1 MKALA
6 VLATLGLAVA
16 ISASDAHA
24 GDKTARLDDPATT
37 GAVQADLGHRTPK
50 EIRPEKTAITG
61 TQRDNGLSG
70 VEMDGIRAAIRG
82 QLLALSERDAT
93 RAFSFLAPATQ
104 EFFTDAPAFLR
115 SLMQQLQPLASV
127 TGYAFSDTEREA
139 TDAIQSVL
147 LADHRG
153 AEWLARFTMER
164 QPDGSWGIKSCKV
177 EPVQGDRI

>member
-6 VLATLGLAVA
+6 VLATLGLAIA
-16 ISASDAHA
+16 MSTPDAHA
-24 GDKTARLDDPATT
+24 GDKTARLNDPATT
-37 GAVQADLGHRTPK
+37 GSVQADFGHRTPK

-70 VEMDGIRAAIRG
+70 IEMDGIRAAIRG

-93 RAFSFLAPATQ
+93 RAYSFLTPATKD
-104 EFFTDAPAFLR
+104 FFTNAPAFLR
-115 SLMQQLQPLASV
+115 TLLAQMQPLASV
-127 TGYAFSDTEREA
+127 KGYAFSDTEREA

-147 LADHRG
+147 FADRRG
-153 AEWLARFTMER
+153 TEWSARFTMER